1 VTEDRVK
8 KYSALF
14 GLLLGWLVSADAQT
28 FHVQPANP
36 VLVGE
41 PMSITLDGLPVDQ
54 DVTLVAE
61 HTMEASKLTSWP
73 LSKCENSSI
82 GNGGAD
88 LP

>member
-1 VTEDRVK
+1 MRIISTFVSSVPATVRCDPLKPNRV

-41 PMSITLDGLPVDQ
+41 PVSLPPRI
-54 DVTLVAE
+54 
-61 HTMEASKLTSWP
+61 S
-73 LSKCENSSI
+73 
-82 GNGGAD
+82 AD
-88 LP
+88 RCW